1 MPEDSIEPRYDG
13 DFPVDVKVMIGKG
26 DSVEI
31 TIGNTNEDS
40 DKRAFFNYLSAEKG
54 SSGVLTCLDDGVAAG
69 ATVTKTALCVGG
81 VVEFSVHF
89 GEEDDPC
96 SVCQHHDGSTS
107 YTL

>member
-1 MPEDSIEPRYDG
+1 MPEDAIEPRYDG

-26 DSVEI
+26 DSVDI
-31 TIGNTNEDS
+31 TIYTHEGSADE
-40 DKRAFFNYLSAEKG
+40 RAYLNYLSGDEDT
-54 SSGVLTCLDDGVAAG
+54 SGIESCLDDGVAAG